1 MPEKSK
7 KIKIAFVV
15 GLFPAVSE
23 TFIIDQVAGLLDRDI
38 DVEIFSFKRGAKDE
52 RGQKENISSKY
63 FQYKMGKRTRYLNMP
78 ENKVARTILALPKIL
93 RLLFLNPRGPF
104 RTLDFKK
111 YGRDA
116 LCLKLLFWSA
126 PFAGKKFDLV
136 HCHFGVVA
144 ERFMIVRNILNWF
157 PRFVTTFYGFDA
169 SKIFAEQPST
179 VYSGLKRESS
189 LFFTM
194 SQNMKERLIAHGF
207 PEEKVIVHPVGINID
222 EYVFRERKIKEGDPA
237 NIVSVGRFVEKK
249 GFDDLLRA
257 LAIVKLKSKKLF
269 NCTIIGGGPLENEL
283 QNLTDD
289 LNIRDIVE
297 FKGYMKIQDIMNL
310 FQKMHFFVQPSKTA
324 KDGDME

>member
-7 KIKIAFVV
+7 KIKVAFVV

-38 DVEIFSFKRGAKDE
+38 DVEIFSFKRGVKDE
-52 RGQKENISSKY
+52 RGQRENISSKY
-63 FQYKMGKRTRYLNMP
+63 FRYKMGKRMHYLNMP
-78 ENKVARTILALPKIL
+78 ENKAARTILALPKIL
-93 RLLFLNPRGPF
+93 RLLFLSPRELF
-104 RTLDFKK
+104 RALDFKK

-169 SKIFAEQPST
+169 SKIFAEQPPT
-179 VYSGLKRESS
+179 VYSELKRESS

-207 PEEKVIVHPVGINID
+207 PEEKIVVHPAGINID
-222 EYVFRERKIKEGDPA
+222 EYVFRERKIKEGDPV

-249 GFDDLLRA
+249 GFDDLLMTLA
-257 LAIVKLKSKKLF
+257 LCWTSK
-269 NCTIIGGGPLENEL
+269 
-283 QNLTDD
+283 
-289 LNIRDIVE
+289 IRT
-297 FKGYMKIQDIMNL
+297 F
-310 FQKMHFFVQPSKTA
+310 SK
-324 KDGDME
+324 